1 MPPIKRLGLTARS
14 ASDRAAEGG
23 DPPRSGAHVA
33 GEHRILAGCRR
44 HDILDR
50 LRNASSE
57 RPSRFK
63 TELASIVN
71 LLQVRLAD
79 AFYSALQGATQH
91 TLHCQHASTAEML
104 DLCRALCAD
113 ITVLC
118 AWHFKDEQ
126 LELVAARLRPVC
138 GFGRHFALRVSPVV
152 PLDIPLGEICDA
164 PFLLSTLF
172 ILVSEQFGLFSLI
185 IMLGRAT
192 KGRWDESGRIFI
204 PLDFVSDMPAM
215 DFDTGEQR
223 GIGNVTV
230 TLRGNS
236 IAAIRFQHPWP
247 QTERRRCSNFL
258 PDYIRLP
265 LSGVPAPT
273 RLPHD
278 HPHGGML
285 MLPET
290 DVAFLTLAKDNWIR
304 RFGSLRSEL
313 DAILSGRYCIAK
325 SEDVITPIYCR
336 NHPSWENNPEA
347 QAALWPE
354 IARMIWKGVLEYVA
368 RHCRL
373 PLCIVAVGAVPKNTA
388 PFWRLIT
395 DCRPINLFA
404 VPWRVKYITLSGLS
418 LMLTPNWFFW
428 VIDLT
433 AAYHSVALGGCG
445 RPFIEITRFQTSKD
459 GKSYVPFKTRVYGC
473 TPESCNGCCDKA
485 YMGIMLN
492 GYCFRFSCCTFGHR
506 TSNGPLAVLTDAILK
521 HASQRKSIDGACYV
535 DDFIFVHHVVTHAE
549 CAGFAGGC
557 EICQAAEPSAKSDE
571 HFTHD
576 LLDDLNMN
584 RNNKGEPLGQV
595 GVYIGILIDTVRRR
609 FLLTQKKSDKLFKG
623 IDEVLT
629 AESLSPRDLSKLHGK
644 LITYS
649 VCVQRLRPFA
659 APLRTFIGSP
669 KSEREWDTAK
679 AGPALS
685 CVKRVLTFLRDH
697 LQPMIDIGSPIWQ
710 LEASTLYYL
719 WSIDR
724 LPPRTDVVVITWDAS
739 AFGVGFSFRETPRK
753 ILRCEGRTFDHV
765 TSVATFDSELEAQP
779 HREAWGGAIAVR
791 CFVERAPR
799 PGTIVICVNDC
810 SGALCALKKGSNKPN
825 MQSAAEQ
832 LTSDCIR
839 AGIFPTFLHVSGE
852 ALIEDGHDDAS
863 RSKAKSLLGPS
874 CSPALWDRVLLASKS
889 VGWELTVDMFAAAAN
904 AKLRRFM
911 SWTDEPSSEQIDCFA
926 TRSWYSSLCPGCGHR
941 HLETGWFFPPSGV
954 VEQCVRRAA
963 SDGARGLFLV
973 PTNNKA
979 PYWLALKRV
988 ASLQQEIEADSSLY
1002 TNSSLALGRHT
1013 LFAADFSS
1021 GSADTLA
1028 TPPCR
1033 QAFERRPKGRRPDQ
1047 EEAFQLEEIQ
1057 RQLQVLVP
1065 SPIPSA

>member
-1 MPPIKRLGLTARS
+1 
-14 ASDRAAEGG
+14 
-23 DPPRSGAHVA
+23 
-33 GEHRILAGCRR
+33 
-44 HDILDR
+44 LDR

-91 TLHCQHASTAEML
+91 ILHCQHASTAEML

-354 IARMIWKGVLEYVA
+354 IARMIWKGVLE
-368 RHCRL
+368 
-373 PLCIVAVGAVPKNTA
+373 
-388 PFWRLIT
+388 
-395 DCRPINLFA
+395 
-404 VPWRVKYITLSGLS
+404 
-418 LMLTPNWFFW
+418 
-428 VIDLT
+428 
-433 AAYHSVALGGCG
+433 
-445 RPFIEITRFQTSKD
+445 
-459 GKSYVPFKTRVYGC
+459 
-473 TPESCNGCCDKA
+473 
-485 YMGIMLN
+485 
-492 GYCFRFSCCTFGHR
+492 
-506 TSNGPLAVLTDAILK
+506 
-521 HASQRKSIDGACYV
+521 
-535 DDFIFVHHVVTHAE
+535 
-549 CAGFAGGC
+549 
-557 EICQAAEPSAKSDE
+557 
-571 HFTHD
+571 
-576 LLDDLNMN
+576 
-584 RNNKGEPLGQV
+584 
-595 GVYIGILIDTVRRR
+595 
-609 FLLTQKKSDKLFKG
+609 
-623 IDEVLT
+623 
-629 AESLSPRDLSKLHGK
+629 
-644 LITYS
+644 
-649 VCVQRLRPFA
+649 
-659 APLRTFIGSP
+659 
-669 KSEREWDTAK
+669 
-679 AGPALS
+679 
-685 CVKRVLTFLRDH
+685 
-697 LQPMIDIGSPIWQ
+697 
-710 LEASTLYYL
+710 
-719 WSIDR
+719 
-724 LPPRTDVVVITWDAS
+724 
-739 AFGVGFSFRETPRK
+739 
-753 ILRCEGRTFDHV
+753 
-765 TSVATFDSELEAQP
+765 
-779 HREAWGGAIAVR
+779 
-791 CFVERAPR
+791 
-799 PGTIVICVNDC
+799 
-810 SGALCALKKGSNKPN
+810 
-825 MQSAAEQ
+825 
-832 LTSDCIR
+832 
-839 AGIFPTFLHVSGE
+839 
-852 ALIEDGHDDAS
+852 
-863 RSKAKSLLGPS
+863 
-874 CSPALWDRVLLASKS
+874 
-889 VGWELTVDMFAAAAN
+889 
-904 AKLRRFM
+904 
-911 SWTDEPSSEQIDCFA
+911 
-926 TRSWYSSLCPGCGHR
+926 
-941 HLETGWFFPPSGV
+941 
-954 VEQCVRRAA
+954 
-963 SDGARGLFLV
+963 
-973 PTNNKA
+973 
-979 PYWLALKRV
+979 
-988 ASLQQEIEADSSLY
+988 
-1002 TNSSLALGRHT
+1002 
-1013 LFAADFSS
+1013 
-1021 GSADTLA
+1021 
-1028 TPPCR
+1028 
-1033 QAFERRPKGRRPDQ
+1033 
-1047 EEAFQLEEIQ
+1047 
-1057 RQLQVLVP
+1057 
-1065 SPIPSA
+1065 